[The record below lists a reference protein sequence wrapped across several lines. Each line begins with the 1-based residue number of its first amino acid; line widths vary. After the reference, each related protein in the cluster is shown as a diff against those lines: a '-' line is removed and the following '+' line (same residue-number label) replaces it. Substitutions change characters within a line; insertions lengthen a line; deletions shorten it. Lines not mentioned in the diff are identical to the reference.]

1 MGRSE
6 LERCEYEK
14 MSESSDKPKGVITYQ
29 HTYSSLL
36 KKIELLQ
43 KESVVLKD
51 FVSNMFELNNGNWS
65 LSDIDRA
72 LHYWE
77 QAFETAGITDAID
90 RGEPDEID
98 NLWVELNLDEWSEK
112 KVGELIEKSSSH
124 EGETAGERS

>member
-1 MGRSE
+1 LGRSE

-90 RGEPDEID
+90 RGEPDE
-98 NLWVELNLDEWSEK
+98 
-112 KVGELIEKSSSH
+112 
-124 EGETAGERS
+124 